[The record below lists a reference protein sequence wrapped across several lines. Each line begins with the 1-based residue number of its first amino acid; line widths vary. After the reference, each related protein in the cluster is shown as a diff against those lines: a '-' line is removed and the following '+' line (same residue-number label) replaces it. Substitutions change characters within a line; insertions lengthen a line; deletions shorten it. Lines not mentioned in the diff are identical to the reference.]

1 MADVQYKDYI
11 IQFKLFDGT
20 TRNIPIRIPLGEP
33 FRYEDFT
40 QEQLEALRGPEG
52 KAPNAVLYSVQ
63 NLTPEQKAQARENI
77 GVVSTDE
84 IINEVLAALP
94 VAEGVKF

>member
-11 IQFKLFDGT
+11 IQFKLYDGT

-40 QEQLEALRGPEG
+40 PEQLEALRGPEG
-52 KAPNAVLYSVQ
+52 KTPNAVLYSAQ

-84 IINEVLAALP
+84 IINEVLAAIP